1 MKTNGMFYFHKNDRM
16 VVCFL
21 VAVAAVIIGVI
32 YLIDDKGSTCTK
44 DMNAASTAET
54 GGGNG
59 IYSSAKRE
67 DGTFGSGGNKA
78 EPFPFDPNT
87 ADVATLQR
95 LGLPAWMVRNICRYR
110 EAGGVFRQR
119 EDFARVYGLTKKQYE
134 TLAPYIRISDDYRPA
149 SDFYAPSPSSAAGHR
164 IGSAEGKAY
173 TARDTMLYP
182 IKLRPGEHIDINT
195 ADTTQLKKIP
205 GIGSVYARAVVRR
218 REKIGGFYSKD
229 QLAEIDGFP
238 QEAMPYVKISA
249 EKVRKLNLNR
259 LTYAQLRQHPYL
271 NYYQARD
278 IVDYRRLRGPLKS
291 LADLRLLKSFT
302 PADMERL
309 KPYVE
314 F

>member
-1 MKTNGMFYFHKNDRM
+1 M
-16 VVCFL
+16 
-21 VAVAAVIIGVI
+21 
-32 YLIDDKGSTCTK
+32 
-44 DMNAASTAET
+44 
-54 GGGNG
+54 
-59 IYSSAKRE
+59 
-67 DGTFGSGGNKA
+67 
-78 EPFPFDPNT
+78 
-87 ADVATLQR
+87 
-95 LGLPAWMVRNICRYR
+95 
-110 EAGGVFRQR
+110 FRQR

-149 SDFYAPSPSSAAGHR
+149 SDFYAPSPSSAASHR
-164 IGSAEGKAY
+164 TGGAEGKAY
-173 TARDTMLYP
+173 MARDTMLYP

-205 GIGSVYARAVVRR
+205 GIGSAYARAVVRR

-238 QEAMPYVKISA
+238 QEAMPYVKVSA
-249 EKVRKLNLNR
+249 GKVRKLNLNR

>member
-1 MKTNGMFYFHKNDRM
+1 M
-16 VVCFL
+16 
-21 VAVAAVIIGVI
+21 
-32 YLIDDKGSTCTK
+32 
-44 DMNAASTAET
+44 
-54 GGGNG
+54 
-59 IYSSAKRE
+59 
-67 DGTFGSGGNKA
+67 
-78 EPFPFDPNT
+78 
-87 ADVATLQR
+87 
-95 LGLPAWMVRNICRYR
+95 
-110 EAGGVFRQR
+110 FRQR

-134 TLAPYIRISDDYRPA
+134 TLAPFIRISDDYRPA

-164 IGSAEGKAY
+164 TGGAEGKAY

-205 GIGSVYARAVVRR
+205 GIGSAYARAVVRR

-238 QEAMPYVKISA
+238 QEAMPYVKVSA
-249 EKVRKLNLNR
+249 GKVRKLNLNR